1 MRYRDLIQFDPIESV
16 IQLRGA
22 DDKQEAHHRVQTYV
36 ISDRMAD
43 LFINLVFPQLQIDR
57 PVDNKGVLI
66 VGNYGTG
73 KSHLMSVISALAEH
87 RDLAESLTNESVKE
101 AAQTIAGRFQVVR
114 VEIGSVKRSL
124 RDILLEELEAMLVE
138 CGVEYTFPA
147 GDKISNNKD
156 SLVRAVAAFQDQH
169 PDRGI
174 LLVVDEL
181 LDYLRTREERDLIL
195 DLGFLRELGEVAALT
210 PFRFMGGLQE
220 TLFDNPRFAFVAQQL
235 RRVRDRFEQV
245 RIAREDIAYVVA
257 NRLLRKNDEQLA
269 QIIDHLRPFA
279 PLYNRLA
286 ERMDEFARLFP
297 IHPAYIE
304 TFERV
309 YVAEKREVLK
319 TFSLAIRGLLD
330 KEVPADEPGLIS
342 YDHYWDVLRSNP
354 SMRSLEGVAEVI
366 DKSNILEGR
375 VDHAYTKK
383 HLLPVARRMIHA
395 LSVHRLTTD
404 SIRTPVGATPEELR
418 DDLCLHMRLPETT
431 AEFLLSNIQ
440 VALRE
445 MMRTVSGQFLAH
457 NEENGQYFLDV
468 DKVIDFDAKIG
479 ERGASL
485 GDDELNRYFF
495 DALRQALNLSTT
507 TYVTNYR
514 IWFYELPWAERQ
526 VTRPG
531 YLFFG
536 LPDERSTAQPPRDF
550 YVYVL
555 PPFNPK
561 PWQDN
566 KLGDEVI
573 FKLTGLDQEFSE
585 TVRLYAGAR
594 ALSLESADYRQ
605 TYGDKAEE
613 QLRRLNRWLR
623 QHLVSRLEV
632 TFQGVAKPVGAI
644 LPTTRSSASQSL
656 EEFIQL
662 IAAHLLAPDFAERYP
677 DYPAFSRLNQ
687 PISEQARPNTAM
699 EAVRFLSGRGRTN
712 LAQAVLEG
720 LKLVDE
726 AGTIRPQASPY
737 AQHFLTLLQNKADEN
752 QVVNRGELIE
762 IISGGLA
769 QPVEMDLRFKL
780 EPEWIVV
787 VLLAL
792 VNNGRI
798 ILNIEGRTNL
808 DASSIEKAATFS
820 MSDLTDFR
828 YYKRPRS
835 LPLDIWV
842 DVFETLGLQTGLI
855 RDENSR
861 DDGVKELLRTVQAEL
876 QRVATL
882 QGRVQQ
888 GVQLWNSRLF
898 TDLTT
903 IQVQSGFVV
912 GSDVEQPQ
920 VSLSTTDLI
929 PHLRRYKEFLET
941 LSRYNTVGKLRNLQM
956 GVADVSHAQQD
967 RVVSDRVEQ
976 LLDLVSQMQ
985 PLTTYLAE
993 AQANLPAE
1001 HPWVEKAS
1009 TTRQHL
1015 INSVRRL
1022 GKGEDAPA
1030 TTSLLREL
1038 EALKADYIKTYA
1050 ELHRKMVLNAEGD
1063 KRRRQLYDDARL
1075 KALNQLATV
1084 ELLSEAELHGWKD
1097 AVRRIPVSLDF
1108 HEGVLADSPTHD
1120 GFRPIQHRNQDFDAA
1135 EQLEY
1140 FDMLLSDILLRWQ
1153 QALRANLNSES
1164 TQQSLMAM
1172 TPDERK
1178 PIEQFLAQA
1187 DDSVDISDGF
1197 AQAANRALRGIEA
1210 VNLSVDDLVAA
1221 LKQGGLPCTVAELGQ
1236 RFQAFVNEAMRGHDA
1251 RNTRLTLKED

>member
-16 IQLRGA
+16 IQLREA
-22 DDKQEAHHRVQTYV
+22 DDKQEARHLVQTYV

-43 LFINLVFPQLQIDR
+43 LFVNLIFPQLQIDR

-87 RDLAESLTNESVKE
+87 GDLVELLANEPVQA
-101 AAQTIAGRFQVVR
+101 AAQTIAGRFHVVR
-114 VEIGSVKRSL
+114 VEIGSVTRSL
-124 RDILLEELEAMLVE
+124 REILLEELEAMLAE
-138 CGVEYTFPA
+138 WGVEFTFPT
-147 GDKISNNKD
+147 GDQISNNKD
-156 SLVRAVAAFQDQH
+156 SLIAAVAAFRDKYPDQ
-169 PDRGI
+169 GI

-210 PFRFMGGLQE
+210 SFRFLGGLQE
-220 TLFDNPRFAFVAQQL
+220 SLFDTPRFAFVAQPL
-235 RRVRDRFEQV
+235 NRVRDRFEQV

-257 NRLLRKNDEQLA
+257 HRLLRKNDQQLA
-269 QIIDHLRPFA
+269 QITDHLRQFA

-286 ERMDEFARLFP
+286 ERLDEFARLFP

-330 KEVPADEPGLIS
+330 KEVPTDQPGLIS
-342 YDHYWDVLRSNP
+342 YDHYWNILRGNP
-354 SMRSLEGVAEVI
+354 SMRSMEGVAEVI

-375 VDHAYTKK
+375 IDHAYTKK
-383 HLLPVARRMIHA
+383 HLLPVARRIIHA

-418 DDLCLHMRLPETT
+418 DDLCLYMRLPETT

-445 MMRTVSGQFLAH
+445 IMRTVSGQFLAH
-457 NEENGQYFLDV
+457 NEENGQYYLDV

-495 DALRQALNLSTT
+495 DALRQALNLSLTS
-507 TYVTNYR
+507 YVTNFR

-561 PWQDN
+561 AWEDK
-566 KLGDEVI
+566 KLADEVI
-573 FKLTGLDQEFSE
+573 FQLTGLDQEFTE

-623 QHLVSRLEV
+623 QHLVSRLQV
-632 TFQGVAKPVGAI
+632 TYQGVTKPVGAI
-644 LPTTRSSASQSL
+644 LPATRSSASQSL
-656 EEFIQL
+656 DEFMQL

-677 DYPAFSRLNQ
+677 DYPAFTRLNQ
-687 PISEQARPNTAM
+687 PVTEQARANTAM
-699 EAVRFLSGRGRTN
+699 EAVRFLAGRGRTN

-726 AGTIRPQASPY
+726 AGTIRLQASPY
-737 AQHFLTLLQNKADEN
+737 AQHCLTLLQNKADEN
-752 QVVNRGELIE
+752 QVVNRGELIATVA
-762 IISGGLA
+762 GGVE

-780 EPEWIVV
+780 EPEWVVV

-792 VNNGRI
+792 VQHGRI
-798 ILNIEGRTNL
+798 VLNIDGRTNL
-808 DASSIEKAATFS
+808 DAGSLEKAATIS
-820 MSDLTDFR
+820 MADLTDFR
-828 YYKRPRS
+828 YYKRPRT
-835 LPLDIWV
+835 LPLDVWV
-842 DVFETLGLQTGLI
+842 DVFETLGLSTGLI

-861 DDGVKELLRTVQAEL
+861 DEGVRNHLLPTLSRELERT
-876 QRVATL
+876 ATL
-882 QGRVQQ
+882 QGQLQR
-888 GVQLWNSRLF
+888 GVQLWNTRLF

-903 IQVQSGFVV
+903 LQVQSSFVV
-912 GSDVEQPQ
+912 GSDAEQPQ
-920 VSLSTTDLI
+920 VTLSTTDLI

-941 LSRYNTVGKLRNLQM
+941 LSRFNTVGKLRNLQM
-956 GVADVSHAQQD
+956 GLADVHHAKED
-967 RVVSDRVEQ
+967 RRITDRAEQ
-976 LLDLVSQMQ
+976 LLDLVHQMQ

-993 AQANLPAE
+993 AQASLPAD
-1001 HPWVEKAS
+1001 HAWVERAAAA
-1009 TTRQHL
+1009 RQHL

-1022 GKGEDAPA
+1022 GKGEDAPSPS
-1030 TTSLLREL
+1030 SLLREL
-1038 EALKADYIKTYA
+1038 EALKADYIKAYA
-1050 ELHRKMVLNAEGD
+1050 QLHRQMVLNAEGD
-1063 KRRRQLYDDARL
+1063 ARRRQLYDDPRL
-1075 KALNQLATV
+1075 KALNQLAAID
-1084 ELLSEAELHGWKD
+1084 LLSEAELRGWKE
-1097 AVRRIPVSLDF
+1097 AIGHVPVSLDF
-1108 HEGVLADSPTHD
+1108 HEGVLADSPIHD
-1120 GFRPIQHRNQDFDAA
+1120 GFRPVQHRNQEFNAA
-1135 EQLEY
+1135 EQIAY
-1140 FDMLLSDILLRWQ
+1140 FDLMLDDMLLRWQ
-1153 QALRANLNSES
+1153 QALRANLNSEA
-1164 TQQSLMAM
+1164 TQQSLAAM
-1172 TPDERK
+1172 TPEERK
-1178 PIEQFLAQA
+1178 PIAQFLAQP
-1187 DDSVDISDGF
+1187 DDDTRIPAGF
-1197 AQAANRALRGIEA
+1197 AQAANHALHGIEA
-1210 VNLSVDDLVAA
+1210 VSLPVEELVKA
-1221 LKQGGLPCTVAELGQ
+1221 LKQGGLPCTVAELEQ
-1236 RFQAFVNEAMRGHDA
+1236 R
-1251 RNTRLTLKED
+1251 